1 MQTLNNQT
9 ALVTGAGSGIGQDIA
24 VKLAQMGANVVITGR
39 KEAPLKETAALH
51 GNISYIVADMG
62 KTEDVSR
69 VLVEIKQKFNR
80 LDIMV
85 NNAGM
90 APVTPIAKFDTVFN
104 INVRAVVDLTT
115 QALPLLKE
123 SKGSIVNIGSAV
135 ANQPLP
141 NMSVYSASKAAL
153 KTLTFVWAKEL
164 AKDGIR
170 VNNIAVGPI
179 ETPIYEKTELSAE
192 EAQAHKDRVTS
203 LVPLGRFGQPKDI
216 SAIVALS
223 GFRRRQLHHWRGY
236 CRGWWIWYLKNN
248 SGCL

>member
-1 MQTLNNQT
+1 MQNLNNQT
-9 ALVTGAGSGIGQDIA
+9 ALITGAGSGIGQDIA

-39 KEAPLKETAALH
+39 KESPLKETAALH
-51 GNISYIVADMG
+51 GNISYIVADVG

-90 APVTPIAKFDTVFN
+90 APVTPIAEQTLAEFDTVFN

-179 ETPIYEKTELSAE
+179 ETPIYDKTELSAE

-216 SAIVALS
+216 SAIVALLVS
-223 GFRRRQLHHWRGY
+223 EEGSFITGADTAVDGGFG
-236 CRGWWIWYLKNN
+236 I
-248 SGCL
+248 

>member
-51 GNISYIVADMG
+51 GNISYIVADAG

-69 VLVEIKQKFNR
+69 ILAEIKQKFNR
-80 LDIMV
+80 LDIIV

-90 APVTPIAKFDTVFN
+90 APVTPIAEQTLAEFDTVFN

-203 LVPLGRFGQPKDI
+203 LVPLGRFGLPKDI
-216 SAIVALS
+216 SAIVALLVS
-223 GFRRRQLHHWRGY
+223 EEGSFITGADIAVDGGFG
-236 CRGWWIWYLKNN
+236 I
-248 SGCL
+248 

>member
-51 GNISYIVADMG
+51 GNISYIVADAG

-69 VLVEIKQKFNR
+69 ILAEIKQKFNR
-80 LDIMV
+80 LDIIV

-90 APVTPIAKFDTVFN
+90 APVTPIAEQTLAEFDTVFN
-104 INVRAVVDLTT
+104 INVRAVVNLTT

-179 ETPIYEKTELSAE
+179 ETPIYDKTELSAE

-216 SAIVALS
+216 SAIVALLVS
-223 GFRRRQLHHWRGY
+223 EEGSFITGADIAVDGGFG
-236 CRGWWIWYLKNN
+236 I
-248 SGCL
+248 

>member
-51 GNISYIVADMG
+51 GNISYIVADAG

-69 VLVEIKQKFNR
+69 ILAEIKQKFNR
-80 LDIMV
+80 LDIIV

-90 APVTPIAKFDTVFN
+90 APVTPIAEQTLAEFDTVFN

-170 VNNIAVGPI
+170 VNNITVGPI

-203 LVPLGRFGQPKDI
+203 LVPLGRFGLPKDI
-216 SAIVALS
+216 SAIVALLVS
-223 GFRRRQLHHWRGY
+223 EEGSFITGADIAVDGGFG
-236 CRGWWIWYLKNN
+236 I
-248 SGCL
+248 

>member
-51 GNISYIVADMG
+51 GNISYIVADVG

-69 VLVEIKQKFNR
+69 ILAEIKQKFNR
-80 LDIMV
+80 LDIIV
-85 NNAGM
+85 NNASM
-90 APVTPIAKFDTVFN
+90 APVTPIADQTLAEFDAVFN

-179 ETPIYEKTELSAE
+179 ETPIYDKTELSAE

-203 LVPLGRFGQPKDI
+203 LVPLGRFGLPKDI
-216 SAIVALS
+216 SAIVALLVS
-223 GFRRRQLHHWRGY
+223 EEGSFITGADIAVDGGFG
-236 CRGWWIWYLKNN
+236 I
-248 SGCL
+248 

>member
-1 MQTLNNQT
+1 MVLNNKGTLYTQKSGQLFRLFYKPSPT
-9 ALVTGAGSGIGQDIA
+9 ASII
-24 VKLAQMGANVVITGR
+24 K
-39 KEAPLKETAALH
+39 PCSFKETASLH
-51 GNISYIVADMG
+51 GNISYIVADVG
-62 KTEDVSR
+62 KTEDVAR
-69 VLVEIKQKFNR
+69 VLTEIKQKFSR
-80 LDIMV
+80 LDISV

-90 APVTPIAKFDTVFN
+90 VPVTPITEQTLTEFDAVFN

-123 SKGSIVNIGSAV
+123 SKGSIINIRSAV

-141 NMSVYSASKAAL
+141 NMSIYSASKAAL

-216 SAIVALS
+216 SAIVALLVS
-223 GFRRRQLHHWRGY
+223 EEGSFITGADIAVDGGFG
-236 CRGWWIWYLKNN
+236 I
-248 SGCL
+248 

>member
-9 ALVTGAGSGIGQDIA
+9 ALVTGAGSGNGQDIA

-51 GNISYIVADMG
+51 GNISYIVADAG

-69 VLVEIKQKFNR
+69 ILAEIKQKFNR
-80 LDIMV
+80 LDIIV

-90 APVTPIAKFDTVFN
+90 APVTPIAKQTLAEFDAVFN

-123 SKGSIVNIGSAV
+123 SKGSIINIGSAV

-141 NMSVYSASKAAL
+141 NMSIYSASKAAL

-164 AKDGIR
+164 APNGIR

-179 ETPIYEKTELSAE
+179 ETPIYEKTDLSTE
-192 EAQAHKDRVTS
+192 EAQAHKDRITS
-203 LVPLGRFGQPKDI
+203 LVPLGRFGQLKDI
-216 SAIVALS
+216 SAIVALLVS
-223 GFRRRQLHHWRGY
+223 EEGSFITGADIAVDGGFG
-236 CRGWWIWYLKNN
+236 I
-248 SGCL
+248 

>member
-39 KEAPLKETAALH
+39 KESPLKETAALH
-51 GNISYIVADMG
+51 GNISYIVADVG

-90 APVTPIAKFDTVFN
+90 APVTPIAEQTLAEFDTVFN

-179 ETPIYEKTELSAE
+179 ETPIYDKTELSAE

-216 SAIVALS
+216 SAIVALLVS
-223 GFRRRQLHHWRGY
+223 DEGSFITGADIAVDGGFG
-236 CRGWWIWYLKNN
+236 I
-248 SGCL
+248 

>member
-51 GNISYIVADMG
+51 GNISYIVADVG

-90 APVTPIAKFDTVFN
+90 APVTPIAKQTLAEFDTVFN

-170 VNNIAVGPI
+170 VNNIAIGPI

-216 SAIVALS
+216 SAIVALLVS
-223 GFRRRQLHHWRGY
+223 DEGSFITGADIAVDGGFG
-236 CRGWWIWYLKNN
+236 I
-248 SGCL
+248 

>member
-51 GNISYIVADMG
+51 GNISYIVADVG

-90 APVTPIAKFDTVFN
+90 APVTPIAKQTLAEFDTVFN

-216 SAIVALS
+216 SAIVALLVS
-223 GFRRRQLHHWRGY
+223 DEGSFITGADIAVDGGFG
-236 CRGWWIWYLKNN
+236 I
-248 SGCL
+248 

>member
-1 MQTLNNQT
+1 MQNLNNQI
-9 ALVTGAGSGIGQDIA
+9 ALITGAGSGIGQDIA

-39 KEAPLKETAALH
+39 KESPLKETAALH
-51 GNISYIVADMG
+51 GNISYIVADVG

-90 APVTPIAKFDTVFN
+90 APVTPIAEQTLAEFDTVFN

-179 ETPIYEKTELSAE
+179 ETPIYDKTELSAE

-216 SAIVALS
+216 SAIVALLVS
-223 GFRRRQLHHWRGY
+223 DEGSFITGADIAVDGGFG
-236 CRGWWIWYLKNN
+236 I
-248 SGCL
+248 

>member
-1 MQTLNNQT
+1 MQNLNNQT
-9 ALVTGAGSGIGQDIA
+9 ALITGAGSGIGQDIA

-39 KEAPLKETAALH
+39 KESLLKETAALH
-51 GNISYIVADMG
+51 GNISYIVADVG

-90 APVTPIAKFDTVFN
+90 APVTPIAEQTLAEFDAVFN

-164 AKDGIR
+164 AKDDIR

-179 ETPIYEKTELSAE
+179 ETPIYDKTELSAE

-216 SAIVALS
+216 SAIVALLVS
-223 GFRRRQLHHWRGY
+223 EEGSFITGADTAVDGGFG
-236 CRGWWIWYLKNN
+236 I
-248 SGCL
+248 

>member
-1 MQTLNNQT
+1 MSQLQNQT

-51 GNISYIVADMG
+51 GNISYIVADAG

-69 VLVEIKQKFNR
+69 VLAEIQQKFNR
-80 LDIMV
+80 LDIIV

-90 APVTPIAKFDTVFN
+90 APVTPIAEQTLAEFDAVFN

-115 QALPLLKE
+115 QALPLLKA
-123 SKGSIVNIGSAV
+123 SRGSIVNIGSAV

-203 LVPLGRFGQPKDI
+203 LVPLGRFGLPKDI
-216 SAIVALS
+216 SAIVALLVS
-223 GFRRRQLHHWRGY
+223 DEGSFITGADIAVDGGFG
-236 CRGWWIWYLKNN
+236 I
-248 SGCL
+248 

>member
-9 ALVTGAGSGIGQDIA
+9 ALVTGAGSDIGQDIA

-51 GNISYIVADMG
+51 GNISYIVADVG

-69 VLVEIKQKFNR
+69 ILAEIKQKFNR
-80 LDIMV
+80 LDIIV

-90 APVTPIAKFDTVFN
+90 APVTPIADQTLAEFDAVFN

-179 ETPIYEKTELSAE
+179 ETPIYDKTELSAE

-203 LVPLGRFGQPKDI
+203 LVPLGRFGLPKDI
-216 SAIVALS
+216 SAIVALLVS
-223 GFRRRQLHHWRGY
+223 EEGSFITGADIAVDGGFG
-236 CRGWWIWYLKNN
+236 I
-248 SGCL
+248 

>member
-1 MQTLNNQT
+1 MQNLNNQI
-9 ALVTGAGSGIGQDIA
+9 ALITGTGSGIGQDIA

-39 KEAPLKETAALH
+39 KESPLKETAALH
-51 GNISYIVADMG
+51 GNISYIVADVG

-90 APVTPIAKFDTVFN
+90 APVTPIAKQTLAEFDTVFN

-153 KTLTFVWAKEL
+153 KTLTFVWTKEL

-179 ETPIYEKTELSAE
+179 ETPIYDKTELSAE

-216 SAIVALS
+216 SVIVALLVS
-223 GFRRRQLHHWRGY
+223 DEGSFITGADIAVDGGFG
-236 CRGWWIWYLKNN
+236 I
-248 SGCL
+248 

>member
-51 GNISYIVADMG
+51 GNISYIVADVS

-90 APVTPIAKFDTVFN
+90 APVTPIAKQTLAEFDTVFN

-164 AKDGIR
+164 AKGGIR

-216 SAIVALS
+216 SAIVALLVS
-223 GFRRRQLHHWRGY
+223 DEGSFITGADIAVDGGFG
-236 CRGWWIWYLKNN
+236 I
-248 SGCL
+248 

>member
-39 KEAPLKETAALH
+39 KESPLKETAALH
-51 GNISYIVADMG
+51 GNISYIVADVG

-90 APVTPIAKFDTVFN
+90 APVTPIAEQTLAEFDTVFN

-170 VNNIAVGPI
+170 VNNIAVSPI
-179 ETPIYEKTELSAE
+179 ETPIYDKTELSAE

-216 SAIVALS
+216 SAIVALLVS
-223 GFRRRQLHHWRGY
+223 DEGSFITGADIAVDGGFG
-236 CRGWWIWYLKNN
+236 I
-248 SGCL
+248 

>member
-1 MQTLNNQT
+1 MQNLNNQT
-9 ALVTGAGSGIGQDIA
+9 ALITGAGSGIGQDIA

-39 KEAPLKETAALH
+39 KESPLKETAALH
-51 GNISYIVADMG
+51 GNISYIVADVG

-90 APVTPIAKFDTVFN
+90 TPVTPIAEQTLAEFDTVFN

-141 NMSVYSASKAAL
+141 NMSVYPASKAAL

-179 ETPIYEKTELSAE
+179 ETPIYDKTELSAE

-216 SAIVALS
+216 SAIVALLVS
-223 GFRRRQLHHWRGY
+223 DEGSFITGADIAVDGGFG
-236 CRGWWIWYLKNN
+236 I
-248 SGCL
+248 

>member
-9 ALVTGAGSGIGQDIA
+9 ALVSGAGSGIGQDIA

-51 GNISYIVADMG
+51 GNISYIVADVG

-90 APVTPIAKFDTVFN
+90 APVTPIAEQTLAEFDTVFN

-179 ETPIYEKTELSAE
+179 ETPIYDKTELSAE

-216 SAIVALS
+216 SAIVALLVS
-223 GFRRRQLHHWRGY
+223 DEGSFITGADIAVDGGFG
-236 CRGWWIWYLKNN
+236 I
-248 SGCL
+248 

>member
-1 MQTLNNQT
+1 MQNLNNQT
-9 ALVTGAGSGIGQDIA
+9 ALITGAGSGIGQDIA

-39 KEAPLKETAALH
+39 KESPLKETAALH
-51 GNISYIVADMG
+51 GNISYIVADVG

-90 APVTPIAKFDTVFN
+90 APVTPIAEQTLAEFDTVFN

-115 QALPLLKE
+115 RALPLLKE

-179 ETPIYEKTELSAE
+179 ETPIYDKTELSAE

-216 SAIVALS
+216 SAIVALLVS
-223 GFRRRQLHHWRGY
+223 DEGSFITGADIAVDGGFG
-236 CRGWWIWYLKNN
+236 I
-248 SGCL
+248 

>member
-51 GNISYIVADMG
+51 GNISYIVADVG

-90 APVTPIAKFDTVFN
+90 APVTPIAKQTLAEFDTVFN

-216 SAIVALS
+216 SAIVALLIS
-223 GFRRRQLHHWRGY
+223 DEGSFITGADIAVDGGFG
-236 CRGWWIWYLKNN
+236 I
-248 SGCL
+248 

>member
-24 VKLAQMGANVVITGR
+24 VKLAQMGANVVITGC

-51 GNISYIVADMG
+51 GNISYIVADVG

-90 APVTPIAKFDTVFN
+90 APVTPIAKQTLAEFDTVFN

-170 VNNIAVGPI
+170 VNNIAIGPI

-216 SAIVALS
+216 SAIVALLVS
-223 GFRRRQLHHWRGY
+223 DEGSFITGADIAVDGGFG
-236 CRGWWIWYLKNN
+236 I
-248 SGCL
+248 

>member
-39 KEAPLKETAALH
+39 KESPLKETAALH
-51 GNISYIVADMG
+51 GNISYIVADVG

-90 APVTPIAKFDTVFN
+90 APVTPIAEQTLAEFDTVFN
-104 INVRAVVDLTT
+104 INVRAVVNLTT

-179 ETPIYEKTELSAE
+179 ETPIYDKTELSAE

-216 SAIVALS
+216 SAIVALLVS
-223 GFRRRQLHHWRGY
+223 DEGSFITGADIAVDGGFG
-236 CRGWWIWYLKNN
+236 I
-248 SGCL
+248 

>member
-1 MQTLNNQT
+1 MQNLNNQT
-9 ALVTGAGSGIGQDIA
+9 ALITGAGSGIGQDIA

-39 KEAPLKETAALH
+39 KESLLKETAALH
-51 GNISYIVADMG
+51 GNISYIVADVG

-90 APVTPIAKFDTVFN
+90 APVTPIAEQTLAEFDTVFN

-179 ETPIYEKTELSAE
+179 ETPIYDKTELSAE

-216 SAIVALS
+216 SAIVALLVS
-223 GFRRRQLHHWRGY
+223 EEGSFITGADTAVDGGLVF
-236 CRGWWIWYLKNN
+236 KK
-248 SGCL
+248 

>member
-1 MQTLNNQT
+1 MQNLNNQT
-9 ALVTGAGSGIGQDIA
+9 ALITGAGSGIGQDIA

-39 KEAPLKETAALH
+39 KESPLKETAALH
-51 GNISYIVADMG
+51 GNISYIVADVG

-90 APVTPIAKFDTVFN
+90 APVTPIAKQTLAEFDTVFN

-179 ETPIYEKTELSAE
+179 ETPIYDKTELSAE

-216 SAIVALS
+216 SAIVALLVS
-223 GFRRRQLHHWRGY
+223 NEGSFITGADIAVDGGFG
-236 CRGWWIWYLKNN
+236 I
-248 SGCL
+248 

>member
-1 MQTLNNQT
+1 MQNLNNQT
-9 ALVTGAGSGIGQDIA
+9 ALITGAGSGIGQDIA

-39 KEAPLKETAALH
+39 KESLLKETAALH
-51 GNISYIVADMG
+51 GNISYIVADVG

-90 APVTPIAKFDTVFN
+90 APVTPIAEQTLAEFDAVFN

-179 ETPIYEKTELSAE
+179 ETPIYDKTELSAE

-216 SAIVALS
+216 SAIVALLVS
-223 GFRRRQLHHWRGY
+223 EEGSFITGADTAVDGGFG
-236 CRGWWIWYLKNN
+236 I
-248 SGCL
+248 

>member
-9 ALVTGAGSGIGQDIA
+9 ALVTGTSSSIGQDIA

-51 GNISYIVADMG
+51 GN
-62 KTEDVSR
+62 
-69 VLVEIKQKFNR
+69 
-80 LDIMV
+80 
-85 NNAGM
+85 
-90 APVTPIAKFDTVFN
+90 
-104 INVRAVVDLTT
+104 
-115 QALPLLKE
+115 
-123 SKGSIVNIGSAV
+123 
-135 ANQPLP
+135 
-141 NMSVYSASKAAL
+141 ASKAAL

-179 ETPIYEKTELSAE
+179 ETPIYDKTELSAE

-216 SAIVALS
+216 SAIVALLLS
-223 GFRRRQLHHWRGY
+223 EEGSFITGADIAVDGGFG
-236 CRGWWIWYLKNN
+236 I
-248 SGCL
+248 

>member
-9 ALVTGAGSGIGQDIA
+9 ALVTGAGSGIGQNIA

-51 GNISYIVADMG
+51 GNISYIVADAG

-69 VLVEIKQKFNR
+69 ILAEIKQKFNR
-80 LDIMV
+80 LDIIV

-90 APVTPIAKFDTVFN
+90 APVTSIAEQTLAEFDTVFN

-153 KTLTFVWAKEL
+153 KILTFVWAKEL

-179 ETPIYEKTELSAE
+179 ETPIYDKTELSAE

-216 SAIVALS
+216 SAIVALLLS
-223 GFRRRQLHHWRGY
+223 EEGSFITGADIAVDGGFG
-236 CRGWWIWYLKNN
+236 I
-248 SGCL
+248 

>member
-51 GNISYIVADMG
+51 GNISYIVADVG

-69 VLVEIKQKFNR
+69 ILAEIKQKFNR
-80 LDIMV
+80 LDIIV

-90 APVTPIAKFDTVFN
+90 APVTPIADQTLAEFDAVFN

-179 ETPIYEKTELSAE
+179 ETPIYDKTELSAE

-203 LVPLGRFGQPKDI
+203 LVPLGRFGLPKDI
-216 SAIVALS
+216 SAIVALLVS
-223 GFRRRQLHHWRGY
+223 DEGSFITGADIAVDGGFG
-236 CRGWWIWYLKNN
+236 I
-248 SGCL
+248 